1 MPSLI
6 EFKQPRRDRVSSL
19 PVCNKPDRPSAP
31 SVINLPQ
38 LAVPTDNNELKGG
51 GGIIAPSPTVVSS
64 SPSQPANDI
73 VSAAT
78 PIRRRGKCMS
88 RRKGQNGNVFVKSN
102 CKLGRC
108 EHQKGLCPKYGRYW
122 KDQPGLHERLRVVV
136 SLGNV
141 TQTVAE
147 RNLRDHIL
155 KTQVDSPETFVEV
168 ISPSITFKEQA
179 RWWLDEMRAGRIV
192 SRKKRLP
199 IKPATLAGYQA
210 AVNWLNETIGNTA
223 LADIKNEVAKQL
235 VIKMK
240 AANLA
245 DKTVVNYFQVVKA
258 VVASAVS
265 SEGEQLYPR
274 NWNFHFI
281 GLPVID
287 EKKQCKPS
295 LTATEVKQ
303 VLARAKG
310 RYKVLFAL
318 LPGTGLRIGE
328 ALGLKLGEHLSG
340 DFSTIRVQQ
349 SVWRGSVQTPKTDNA
364 VREIDIPTPLATFL
378 KASVGGRT
386 SGFLF
391 QSDSGRPL
399 TQRNVLRD
407 GLGKIRRDLQLEH
420 GTGFHSFR
428 RFRTAHLRK
437 NRVPWDLQKLWLGHA
452 NRDVTDRYAEQL
464 KEDVEWRKQ
473 EAERAGLGFKLP
485 TLESSVGLLGLP
497 KQQKSKLKK
506 VA

>member
-1 MPSLI
+1 MT
-6 EFKQPRRDRVSSL
+6 RRV
-19 PVCNKPDRPSAP
+19 
-31 SVINLPQ
+31 
-38 LAVPTDNNELKGG
+38 
-51 GGIIAPSPTVVSS
+51 
-64 SPSQPANDI
+64 
-73 VSAAT
+73 
-78 PIRRRGKCMS
+78 
-88 RRKGQNGNVFVKSN
+88 GQNGNVFVKSK

-108 EHQKGLCPKYGRYW
+108 DHQKGLCPKYGRYW
-122 KDQPGLHERLRVVV
+122 KDQPGQHERLRVVV

-147 RNLRDHIL
+147 RNLRDHIR
-155 KTQVDSPETFVEV
+155 KMQVDSPATFVEV
-168 ISPSITFKEQA
+168 TSPTITFKKQA
-179 RWWLDEMRAGRIV
+179 QWWLDEMRAGRIV
-192 SRKKRLP
+192 SRKRRTP
-199 IKPATLAGYQA
+199 IKPATLVGYQA
-210 AVNWLNETIGNTA
+210 AVNRLNETIGSVA
-223 LADIKNEVAKQL
+223 LTDIKNEVAKQL

-240 AANLA
+240 ATKLA

-258 VVASAVS
+258 VVASAMS

-281 GLPVID
+281 GLPVVD
-287 EKKQCKPS
+287 EKKQRKPS
-295 LTATEVKQ
+295 LTTSEVEQ
-303 VLARAKG
+303 ILGRAKG
-310 RYKVLFAL
+310 RYNVLFAL
-318 LPGTGLRIGE
+318 LAGTGLRIGE
-328 ALGLKLGEHLSG
+328 ALGLKLGAHLSG
-340 DFSTIRVQQ
+340 DFSTISVRQ

-364 VREIDIPTPLATFL
+364 VREIDVPSSLAALL

-391 QSDSGRPL
+391 QTESGRPL

-407 GLGKIRRDLQLEH
+407 GLGKIRRDLNLEY
-420 GTGFHSFR
+420 GKAFHSFR

-452 NRDVTDRYAEQL
+452 SQDVTDRYAEQL

-473 EAERAGLGFKLP
+473 EAEKAGLGFKLP